1 MQDTGRGLSD
11 ADQKLLF
18 TRFSQA
24 SPRTHIDYGGSGL
37 GLFISR
43 RLTQMHGGAIG
54 FSSKAGLGSTFSFYV
69 KGRKSDVSARNTSHE
84 TATEVAGARKAFNDR
99 VQCRVIQPTETKVA
113 MNSLHILIVEDVC
126 TASFEYYPERNL
138 T

>member
-1 MQDTGRGLSD
+1 VQDTGRGLSD

-54 FSSKAGLGSTFSFYV
+54 FFSKAGLGSTFSFYV
-69 KGRKSDVSARNTSHE
+69 KSRRSDVSARNNLYE
-84 TATEVAGARKAFNDR
+84 TAIEVADGPRKAFNDKDQNQIIR
-99 VQCRVIQPTETKVA
+99 TGGTKVA
-113 MNSLHILIVEDVC
+113 MSNLHILVVEDVC
-126 TASFEYYPERNL
+126 TALFKCSLFL
-138 T
+138 K